1 MPQLTFNWCIYLLIA
16 IKLNHLSI
24 PELEKEAAPIQL
36 SYYSASFHFL
46 AVDSE
51 IVHNSEEVR

>member
-46 AVDSE
+46 AVD
-51 IVHNSEEVR
+51 